1 MKNMLKNKFVGC
13 FLVLACI
20 VSLTACSGSIY
31 KQKKLTKDALTL
43 MGTDMYEE
51 ANKKLSEALELGKS
65 DDKVYMDILKCKS
78 LCEFKLGDY
87 EESIKA
93 LNELLE
99 KEKSS
104 DNDYKALLVINL
116 SRQAEDMEKAGELL
130 LELTKDKN
138 RSSAYEEAL
147 DEFLRALLVQKKS
160 GNYTPLNLEE
170 IRSLNE
176 EQYKKEKTVSNT
188 NNMGMFAYFEEDY
201 DKALVYFE
209 EAKKML
215 EAEADSE
222 SAKLQNIK
230 KSVLFNLA
238 STYEYKLEPQKAID
252 LFEEYIQ
259 TYGEDEEVRHELIF
273 LKSRVKE

>member
-65 DDKVYMDILKCKS
+65 DDKVYMDILKYKS

>member
-99 KEKSS
+99 KEKST

-116 SRQAEDMEKAGELL
+116 SRQAEDMGKAGELL

-138 RSSAYEEAL
+138 KSSAYEEAL

-209 EAKKML
+209 EAKKMF

-238 STYEYKLEPQKAID
+238 STYEYKLEPKKAID